1 LGVSLGFDLEDGQCV
16 FLSIPGVPLPAK
28 DGITAG
34 PTIET
39 KPVDDLLVTS
49 PCLFQSI
56 GILLVYRW
64 NRMIYILHAQNLLP
78 PKRQV

>member
-1 LGVSLGFDLEDGQCV
+1 MS
-16 FLSIPGVPLPAK
+16 FLSMPGVPLPAK

-34 PTIET
+34 TTIKT

-49 PCLFQSI
+49 PLFQSI

-64 NRMIYILHAQNLLP
+64 NRMIYILHAQNLPP